1 LNELKIYQR
10 KTENTFSWSKFVV
23 RLSACSHVLHA
34 LLMLRAVYLRK
45 LRRAAVELVCDFGS
59 EEQAGLRLVAHSLP
73 VRVRAVRDADV
84 LVRAI
89 IQVTDSWDNVKQFVW
104 IAVLIMDG
112 YQRYWGSNLYGYR
125 YHVNPVTGHW
135 KNHHSTV
142 PDLWCL
148 IVQLHSSSILK

>member
-1 LNELKIYQR
+1 MIKMIKNDQNSLSDYQSM
-10 KTENTFSWSKFVV
+10 FSVSF
-23 RLSACSHVLHA
+23 RA

-89 IQVTDSWDNVKQFVW
+89 IQVTDS
-104 IAVLIMDG
+104 
-112 YQRYWGSNLYGYR
+112 
-125 YHVNPVTGHW
+125 
-135 KNHHSTV
+135 
-142 PDLWCL
+142 
-148 IVQLHSSSILK
+148 

>member
-1 LNELKIYQR
+1 MDVWKLEGCMRSLMERDKKFIWMNWKFVKEKLKIPIHDQNSLSDYQSMFLVSFR
-10 KTENTFSWSKFVV
+10 
-23 RLSACSHVLHA
+23 A
-34 LLMLRAVYLRK
+34 LLVLRAVYLRK

-104 IAVLIMDG
+104 IAVL
-112 YQRYWGSNLYGYR
+112 
-125 YHVNPVTGHW
+125 
-135 KNHHSTV
+135 
-142 PDLWCL
+142 
-148 IVQLHSSSILK
+148 